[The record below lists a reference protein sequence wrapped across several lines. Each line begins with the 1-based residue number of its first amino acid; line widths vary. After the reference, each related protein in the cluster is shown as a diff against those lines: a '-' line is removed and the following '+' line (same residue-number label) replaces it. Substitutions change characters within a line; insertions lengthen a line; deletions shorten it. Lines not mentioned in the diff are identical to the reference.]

1 MNAGKLLA
9 SLLMTSAVVL
19 AAQTSP
25 TGAREPLLLPM
36 VADTFPAP
44 YDAVWDATL
53 KSLGAAKPF
62 IVQKERDLIESDL
75 FFFTFPIGSEANQS
89 MMLSLAITLR
99 RVDAGHTIVQ
109 VQPRVQFM
117 IYDGVLPGPVNNPW
131 ADLFARIRG
140 NLGPAS

>member
-1 MNAGKLLA
+1 MNAGKLLG

-62 IVQKERDLIESDL
+62 IVQKERDFIESDL
-75 FFFTFPIGSEANQS
+75 FFFGFPFGSEANQS

-117 IYDGVLPGPVNNPW
+117 IYDGVLPGPINNPW

-140 NLGPAS
+140 NLGRAS

>member
-131 ADLFARIRG
+131 ADLFARIQERLGGRG
-140 NLGPAS
+140 